1 MNQDQE
7 NLCEALHA
15 WHDDDDDGMPYR
27 SVGQM
32 FHREQLETDPA

>member
-1 MNQDQE
+1 MDS
-7 NLCEALHA
+7 LLHTKLNY
-15 WHDDDDDGMPYR
+15 GTGVSSTLPPYH

>member
-1 MNQDQE
+1 M
-7 NLCEALHA
+7 HA
-15 WHDDDDDGMPYR
+15 WLDDDDDDGMPYR